1 MKFSYILN
9 TVKGSMSLLLAEHP
23 KQAEQLTQENA
34 TPGSSQAEPT
44 VPTLEEKVAA
54 LLVTAAQLSPEELVQ
69 QLTAIQAAR
78 TMAAGTRAVDGVESQ
93 MWQTRRE
100 LQDLHVLLRAWLQN
114 LVVPPTA
121 GV

>member
-1 MKFSYILN
+1 
-9 TVKGSMSLLLAEHP
+9 MSLLLAEHP
-23 KQAEQLTQENA
+23 TQAGQFAQENA
-34 TPGSSQAEPT
+34 IPVASQTELKA
-44 VPTLEEKVAA
+44 PTLEEKVAA
-54 LLVTAAQLSPEELVQ
+54 LLVTAAQLSPEELAR
-69 QLTAIQAAR
+69 QLVAIQATR

-100 LQDLHVLLRAWLQN
+100 LQDLHTLLHAWLQN